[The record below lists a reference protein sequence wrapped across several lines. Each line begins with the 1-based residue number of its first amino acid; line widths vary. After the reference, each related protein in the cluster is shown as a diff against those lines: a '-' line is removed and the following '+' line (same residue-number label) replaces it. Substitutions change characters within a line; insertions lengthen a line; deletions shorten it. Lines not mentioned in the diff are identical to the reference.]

1 MSQKFKT
8 ILNDF
13 IGIVNKSKRKP
24 NKYWVTQGK
33 NLYKNFIQKLLDD
46 SNTWMYL
53 TYKESRSV
61 AAERLMRTLKCKIYE
76 IMTANNSRSCLYYLN
91 KLVDKYNNSYHSS
104 IGKKS
109 IYANYSALTEEIETN
124 H

>member
-61 AAERLMRTLKCKIYE
+61 AAERLMRTLKGKIYE

-91 KLVDKYNNSYHSS
+91 KLADKYNNSYHSS
-104 IGKKS
+104 FG
-109 IYANYSALTEEIETN
+109 
-124 H
+124 